1 LRDFLE
7 LELSHKSQAT
17 ETETETAAES
27 ESETPAKLEARNNE
41 QGWQGQLT
49 KEQH

>member
-17 ETETETAAES
+17 ETETAAVES

-41 QGWQGQLT
+41 QGWQDQLT